1 MAWHGI
7 AWHAGGREPMLA
19 YLTQMAARIGALSPL
34 ASHMVGIDQV
44 K

>member
-1 MAWHGI
+1 
-7 AWHAGGREPMLA
+7 MLA